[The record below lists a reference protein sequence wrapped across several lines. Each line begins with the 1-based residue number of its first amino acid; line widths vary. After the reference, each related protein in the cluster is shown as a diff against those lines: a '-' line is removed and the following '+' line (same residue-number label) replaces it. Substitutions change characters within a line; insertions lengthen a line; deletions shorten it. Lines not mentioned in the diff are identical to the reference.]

1 MPALVA
7 FKSLAKPQAR
17 RLTLLLPQDC
27 YRFVEAWEGKD
38 SFFYNER
45 FIDPGF
51 DRQDIDAPAQ
61 FVEAA
66 AAPGL
71 QTRHATAARH
81 SHHSHAR
88 R

>member
-1 MPALVA
+1 MPEFFA
-7 FKSLAKPQAR
+7 FKSGAKPQAR
-17 RLTLLLPQDC
+17 RVTLLLPQEG
-27 YRFVEAWEGKD
+27 YRFVETWDGKD

-66 AAPGL
+66 AAMGS
-71 QTRHATAARH
+71 QTRHASAARH